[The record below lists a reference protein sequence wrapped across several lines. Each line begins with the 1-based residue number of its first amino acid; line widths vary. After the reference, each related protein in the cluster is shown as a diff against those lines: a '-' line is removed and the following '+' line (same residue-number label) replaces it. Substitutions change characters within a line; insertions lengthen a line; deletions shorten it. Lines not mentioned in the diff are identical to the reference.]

1 MKILVRLAAVLASL
15 GMVACA
21 EQPACPVWFVA
32 EEVDTGTAQRVT
44 VSLERALEADMR
56 FSFADSPSAGGATFV
71 LKRAALPDRQS
82 DEIELTYE
90 VTSEK
95 QGLSTRRVAHCGSS
109 GADCMAAVLNDLL
122 AQCAAGA

>member
-1 MKILVRLAAVLASL
+1 MKILVRLAAVLATP

-21 EQPACPVWFVA
+21 EQPTCPVWFVA

-56 FSFADSPSAGGATFV
+56 FSFAAAPSVGGATFV
-71 LKRAALPDRQS
+71 LKRAALADRQS

-90 VTSEK
+90 VTNEK
-95 QGLSTRRVAHCGSS
+95 QGLATRRVVTCGSN
-109 GADCMAAVLNDLL
+109 GADCMTGVLNDLL